1 MKKNWKKIN
10 CEVILLALTL
20 CAVTPAGVAS
30 DSVREGQV
38 VEVREVTSSAPRS
51 IIPSSDDAKGAGKMP
66 FRRDEILRLRE
77 EIEALT
83 LDNASLSTR
92 NADLSR
98 ELFELMKEN
107 NKLSSAYA
115 ALQLTAAEAGRI
127 EAALPNGCRIIALDE
142 RGDDLTTVKLSQ
154 QLDKWLGDGRDVALL
169 IGGADGL
176 AASLKDRADGMIRL
190 SSLTLPHAV
199 ARLLLCEQLYR
210 AWSLLKG
217 HPYHRE

>member
-1 MKKNWKKIN
+1 MK
-10 CEVILLALTL
+10 LLIV
-20 CAVTPAGVAS
+20 AVGHKMPDWIAAGCQEYTKRMPREAS
-30 DSVREGQV
+30 IQIIEIKP
-38 VEVREVTSSAPRS
+38 EPRS
-51 IIPSSDDAKGAGKMP
+51 GGKT
-66 FRRDEILRLRE
+66 RE
-77 EIEALT
+77 
-83 LDNASLSTR
+83 
-92 NADLSR
+92 
-98 ELFELMKEN
+98 
-107 NKLSSAYA
+107 
-115 ALQLTAAEAGRI
+115 QLTAAEAGRI

-176 AASLKDRADGMIRL
+176 AASIKDRADGMIRL